1 MSVYF
6 LKEMDKIKN
15 EVLALGAMVEGELHK
30 SVIAII
36 ERDPHIAE
44 EVIAK
49 DKAVDAKEVEIE
61 EELLKILALNQPV
74 AQDLRFLIATLKIN
88 NDMER
93 IGDLAV
99 NIAKRAKILSE
110 KAQCPVP
117 IDLATMSEVAE
128 SMVRQSID
136 ALVKL
141 DADSAADVCQRDDQI
156 DNMYVDCEN
165 TLRKELANVSDK
177 DTVDVLLGTLQVCR
191 DLERIGDHATN
202 IAEDVVYMCQGRII
216 RHHIHEYVAE
226 TLDEK

>member
-30 SVIAII
+30 SVIAMI
-36 ERDPHIAE
+36 ERDPGIAE

-49 DKAVDAKEVEIE
+49 DKEVDAKEVEIE
-61 EELLKILALNQPV
+61 EELLKVLALNQPV

-99 NIAKRAKILSE
+99 NIAERAKILSA

-117 IDLATMSEVAE
+117 VDLATMSEVAE

-141 DADSAADVCQRDDQI
+141 DANRAAEVCQCDDQI
-156 DNMYVDCEN
+156 DNMYIDCERI
-165 TLRKELANVSDK
+165 LMKEMEKATDP
-177 DTVDVLLGTLQVCR
+177 DMVDILLGTQQVCR

-226 TLDEK
+226 KIDNK

>member
-1 MSVYF
+1 M
-6 LKEMDKIKN
+6 EKIKKS
-15 EVLALGAMVEGELHK
+15 VLALGAMVEGELHK

-36 ERDPHIAE
+36 ERDPQIAD
-44 EVIAK
+44 EVIVS
-49 DKAVDAKEVEIE
+49 DKEVDAKEVEIE

-99 NIAKRAKILSE
+99 NIAQRAKILSE
-110 KAQCPVP
+110 KAQCPIP
-117 IDLATMSEVAE
+117 IDLATMSDIAE

-141 DADSAADVCQRDDQI
+141 DADNAADVCQRDDQI
-156 DNMYVDCEN
+156 DDLYRKCEQAIMQ
-165 TLRKELANVSDK
+165 ELSNSPDADA
-177 DTVDVLLGTLQVCR
+177 VDVLLGTQQVCR

-226 TLDEK
+226 TLHEK